1 MRIAFF
7 SDNFYPEISGISE
20 SIITT
25 GTELARRGHTVLY
38 VAPWYP
44 RRSYEAGRDP
54 VRDGLRVV
62 RLPSVPFFNSPT
74 GLGRIALPVGASFP
88 VLRSFRPDVVHTQS
102 PYGAG
107 LEAVVAAR
115 RFGSALVGTN
125 HTPISEFI
133 RYLPIHGAAAIRLA
147 QRYES
152 WYYNHCAVVTAP
164 YAGLLEDMRPF
175 GFRAEGRAQP
185 NPLPVAPAPA
195 SAEARRAARYE
206 LEIGGPMVLVSGRLA
221 PEKKV
226 DVIVRAFARA
236 LPKLPGAILAVT
248 GHGSNEALLRRLA
261 ANLGIAGH
269 VRFLGFV
276 SAPVL
281 DLLYDAADVYVVM
294 STAESQSLSL
304 MRAFAHG
311 VAAIAARSRGLIA
324 FASPDAASLVEPD
337 DVDALAARL
346 VLLLGDEERR
356 RLMGQAGVEL
366 VKCFSPAGVAAEWE
380 RIFACACRQ
389 RTRSP

>member
-25 GTELARRGHTVLY
+25 GTELARRGHGILY

-44 RRSYEAGRDP
+44 GASYEPGRDP
-54 VRDGLRVV
+54 ARDRLPVV

-74 GLGRIALPVGASFP
+74 GQGRIALPVGASLP
-88 VLRSFRPDVVHTQS
+88 SLRAFQPDVVHTQS
-102 PYGAG
+102 PYGTG
-107 LEAVVAAR
+107 LEAVLAAR
-115 RFGSALVGTN
+115 RSGAALVGTN
-125 HTPISEFI
+125 HTPISEFV
-133 RYLPIHGAAAIRLA
+133 RYLPIHGAMAIRVA

-152 WYYNHCAVVTAP
+152 WYYDHCAIVTAP
-164 YAGLLEDMRPF
+164 YAGLLEDMRRF
-175 GFRAEGRAQP
+175 GLRADGRAQA
-185 NPLPVAPAPA
+185 NPLAIAPAPT
-195 SAEARRAARYE
+195 SPAARCAARE
-206 LEIGGPMVLVSGRLA
+206 VLQIHGPMVLVSGRLA

-236 LPKLPGAILAVT
+236 LPTLPGATLVIT
-248 GHGSNEALLRRLA
+248 GRGSNESLLKRLA
-261 ANLGIAGH
+261 SGLGIAGR

-276 SAPVL
+276 PAPTL
-281 DLLYDAADVYVVM
+281 DRLYDAADVYVVM

-324 FASPDAASLVEPD
+324 FASPEAASLVEPD

-346 VLLLGDEERR
+346 VELLGQDEVRR
-356 RLMGQAGVEL
+356 RMGRAGVAF
-366 VKCFSPAGVAAEWE
+366 VKRFSPASVAADWE
-380 RIFACACRQ
+380 QLFESACRQ
-389 RTRSP
+389 RGRSP